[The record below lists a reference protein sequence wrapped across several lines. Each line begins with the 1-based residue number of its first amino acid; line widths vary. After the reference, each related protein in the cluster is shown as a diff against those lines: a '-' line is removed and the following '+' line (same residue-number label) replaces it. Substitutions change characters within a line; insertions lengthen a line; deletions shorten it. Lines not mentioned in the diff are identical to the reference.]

1 MAKRSSQAAKMTEG
15 GGIDMTPM
23 IDVIFQLIIF
33 FMCVTDMA
41 DQSRAVLE
49 LPSARKAEPDVVE
62 PGRLIINVTANG
74 DVVINGQI
82 RADRELREI
91 FQLEARTSPRDDQGA
106 AIRPVYIRADRDVEF
121 RHVQRVMGLAAE
133 NQLFRVMFNTWDT
146 VYATQRLKAA
156 AEKAAGGQ

>member
-15 GGIDMTPM
+15 GGMDMTPM

-41 DQSRAVLE
+41 DQSRAMLE
-49 LPSARKAEPDVVE
+49 LPAARKAEPDVAE
-62 PGRLIINVTANG
+62 PGRLIINVTNRG
-74 DVVINGQI
+74 DVIINGQA
-82 RADRELREI
+82 RGEGDLREI
-91 FQLEARTSPRDDQGA
+91 FQLESRSSPKDETGS

-133 NQLFRVMFNTWDT
+133 FQLFRVMFNTWDT
-146 VYATQRLKAA
+146 IYATQRAKAA
-156 AEKAAGGQ
+156 AEKAAMR